1 MTIKSKV
8 FSLIITTVMALTGS
22 MPCCFADVQT
32 PDNAKTEK
40 PAIVQKTEKE
50 KKNEAGSVLKKFFIS
65 MCWVGGSCL
74 VIFLILLAYKRL
86 KTAKLVNSAEID
98 ITKNLNSPETI
109 EEATKFF
116 IEKF

>member
-22 MPCCFADVQT
+22 MPCCFAEVQT
-32 PDNAKTEK
+32 LDSAKTEK

-50 KKNEAGSVLKKFFIS
+50 KKDEAGNVLKKFLIS

-74 VIFLILLAYKRL
+74 AIFLILLAYKKL
-86 KTAKLVNSAEID
+86 KSAKLVSTAERD
-98 ITKNLNSPETI
+98 ISKNLNSPETI
-109 EEATKFF
+109 EDATKFF